1 MVKIETNSFEQAV
14 QQYVHTRTSQARK
27 LIWHFI
33 HTLPTMYFVQCG
45 RESRPIPWITFEEEA
60 PLALIFTSP
69 NQALEAAKGLI
80 EDVNEVR
87 VIGLPTNA
95 AAMYVTA
102 LAAQGIEKVCFN
114 HGPQRFDAH
123 MDEVLSALQLL
134 VR

>member
-1 MVKIETNSFEQAV
+1 
-14 QQYVHTRTSQARK
+14 
-27 LIWHFI
+27 
-33 HTLPTMYFVQCG
+33 MYFVQCG